1 MLLILPLNLCIVF
14 AVVIILQY
22 NNNQIWINAYNEQ
35 LDKLVDLQK
44 TIDIQ
49 VDKISELK
57 EDVYSKSSIIY
68 SYQGQVEA
76 LQAKA
81 NALDWYAVFIG
92 KGSNI

>member
-1 MLLILPLNLCIVF
+1 M
-14 AVVIILQY
+14 
-22 NNNQIWINAYNEQ
+22 
-35 LDKLVDLQK
+35 QK